1 MAYIP
6 DFSRN
11 AKGKFDPTLNFISIK
26 GGTDAYLVE
35 DEWNELQWIQVE
47 ERAKLIRTMTK
58 SGCLQI
64 SNNVNSDDP
73 GAYKA
78 HLFLIRD
85 SEDNIVQHADQIT
98 STNELNSFTLNPFKA
113 VLNGHIVRVES
124 NKPEGLR
131 IQLTDP
137 YPTSKERQDLV
148 ILEFWF
154 KEIRP
159 YDKVPLFGGVEND
172 SVSFEML
179 DHRISIPTTNRVQL
193 QWRLRAVPDDKNEVA
208 PHYDN
213 GTNRIEYLGINP
225 QGPRPYENP
234 DYIYKTADF
243 EPYNDD
249 HMFVAGKGKESAIS
263 LDTIDGY
270 VYAIPLFEVSRL
282 NISGYNAYNNTN
294 GGILW
299 RSTDTISDR
308 ISLDGKFANVVYT
321 NDINDQRYPAYLGTN
336 ELNDYYTKIKD
347 FNKYTHDTNERIE
360 LNTNNIVG
368 LANENEDLKRQVEFL
383 TLLAL

>member
-11 AKGKFDPTLNFISIK
+11 AKGKFDPTLNFLSIK
-26 GGTDAYLVE
+26 GGTDAYLIE

-47 ERAKLIRTMTK
+47 ERAKLIRSMTK

-64 SNNVNSDDP
+64 SNNVNSEDP
-73 GAYKA
+73 GTYKA

-85 SEDNIVQHADQIT
+85 NEGNILQHADNIA
-98 STNELNSFTLNPFKA
+98 STNELNSFTINPFQA
-113 VLNGHIVRVES
+113 VLNGHIARIES
-124 NKPEGLR
+124 NKPEGLKVV
-131 IQLTDP
+131 LSDP
-137 YPTSKERQDLV
+137 YPTSKNRQDLI

-154 KEIRP
+154 KEVRP
-159 YDKVPLFGGVEND
+159 HDRIPLFGGVEND

-179 DHRISIPTTNRVQL
+179 DHRISIPSTNRVQL
-193 QWRLRAVPDDKNEVA
+193 QWRIRAVSDDKNEVN

-213 GTNRIEYLGINP
+213 GTNRVEYLNINP

-243 EPYNDD
+243 DPYNDD
-249 HMFVAGKGKESAIS
+249 HLFVAGKGKESIIT

-270 VYAIPLFEVSRL
+270 VYAIPLFEISRL

-299 RSTDTISDR
+299 KNTNSISDR
-308 ISLDGKFANVVYT
+308 ASLDGKFANVVYT
-321 NDINDQRYPAYLGTN
+321 NDINDQRYRAYLGIN
-336 ELNDYYTKIKD
+336 ELDDQYTQIKD
-347 FNKYTHDTNERIE
+347 FNSFVKHANNRIE
-360 LNTNNIVG
+360 LNTDNIIN
-368 LANENEDLKRQVEFL
+368 LTNENESLKKQVEFL
-383 TLLAL
+383 TLLSL